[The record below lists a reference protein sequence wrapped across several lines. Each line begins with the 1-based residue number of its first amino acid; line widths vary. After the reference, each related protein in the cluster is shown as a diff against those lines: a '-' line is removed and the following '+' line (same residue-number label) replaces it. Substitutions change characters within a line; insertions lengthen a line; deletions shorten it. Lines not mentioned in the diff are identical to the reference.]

1 MVRRKLLKP
10 SCCVLDSCLD
20 ISRRIHLRSID
31 MAIKPPSPWRVIG
44 TVRLRKERKV
54 ERSADTYRV
63 TSITPRKAEFAQSI
77 DGEVVRHLAATLAGK
92 TVTVEDAEKELRT
105 SGLRLPYQY
114 GYKLHFFAQDI
125 LIILVASGQASQ
137 TKVGRRFEYH
147 IA

>member
-1 MVRRKLLKP
+1 
-10 SCCVLDSCLD
+10 
-20 ISRRIHLRSID
+20 
-31 MAIKPPSPWRVIG
+31 MAIKPPSPWLVIG

-63 TSITPRKAEFAQSI
+63 TSITPQKAEFGQSI
-77 DGEVVRHLAATLAGK
+77 DGKIVRHLAKALAGQ
-92 TVTVEDAEKELRT
+92 TVTVEDAEKELRN

-125 LIILVASGQASQ
+125 LIVLIASGQASQ
-137 TKVGRRFEYH
+137 SKVGRRFEYH